1 MTDHQ
6 IVYFLSGADNNSVK
20 TEDCFFK
27 KVGIPGRERLSEMT
41 AVAVLVRLSHMS
53 YICLINIRF
62 QKNKIKQNFNCC

>member
-27 KVGIPGRERLSEMT
+27 KVGIPGRERLSE
-41 AVAVLVRLSHMS
+41 
-53 YICLINIRF
+53 
-62 QKNKIKQNFNCC
+62 KDCCGSSGKTFPYELYMLD